1 MLIYELC
8 NSSSL
13 SKNNLELA
21 MGNSWRGQVR
31 NPTFFDNRKDLSLV
45 GNGDIPGTDRFVNRL
60 ANESISNESFGGRRH
75 IRIFDDALRVAP
87 PSCYTPWLAAVGHT
101 GG

>member
-21 MGNSWRGQVR
+21 MGNSWRGQAR
-31 NPTFFDNRKDLSLV
+31 NPTFLNNRKDLGLV
-45 GNGDIPGTDRFVNRL
+45 GNGDIPGNDRFVNRM
-60 ANESISNESFGGRRH
+60 ANE
-75 IRIFDDALRVAP
+75 
-87 PSCYTPWLAAVGHT
+87 
-101 GG
+101 

>member
-13 SKNNLELA
+13 SKSTLKLE

-45 GNGDIPGTDRFVNRL
+45 GNGDIPGNDRVDNRM
-60 ANESISNESFGGRRH
+60 ANE
-75 IRIFDDALRVAP
+75 
-87 PSCYTPWLAAVGHT
+87 
-101 GG
+101 